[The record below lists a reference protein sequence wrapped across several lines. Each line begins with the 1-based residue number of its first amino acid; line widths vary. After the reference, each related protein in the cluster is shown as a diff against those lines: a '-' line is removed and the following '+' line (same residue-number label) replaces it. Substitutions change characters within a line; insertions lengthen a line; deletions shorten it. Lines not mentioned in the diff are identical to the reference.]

1 MDTVFVVRNF
11 TTREFYG
18 RYKNMVE
25 DITSAKFFKYKSLA
39 RRTANRLSAESTTD
53 NYFVEE
59 VGLVL
64 LGVVTI

>member
-11 TTREFYG
+11 TTHKFYG
-18 RYKNMVE
+18 KYKNMVD

-39 RRTANRLSAESTTD
+39 RRTANRLSAESPTD
-53 NYFVEE
+53 NYFVED

-64 LGVVTI
+64 LCVVTI